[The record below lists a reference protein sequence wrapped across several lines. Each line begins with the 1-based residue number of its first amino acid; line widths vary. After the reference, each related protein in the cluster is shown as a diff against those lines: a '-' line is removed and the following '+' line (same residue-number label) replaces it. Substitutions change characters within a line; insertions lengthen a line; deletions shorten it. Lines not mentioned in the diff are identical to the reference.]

1 MKLCTDKVVADWLAL
16 TPRRVRQL
24 RDEGVLIEKSPGLYD
39 LRVSVIR
46 YIDYTRKGKR
56 ADLQD
61 ERALLAKAKRETA
74 EMDNALRRGEL
85 HKTEEMEGGIKTILL
100 NFRSRMMVMPA
111 KEAPKLAQLGGDQ
124 GKIFDELD
132 RAVCELLEQLKGLD
146 LTLILSGGEGEDGEA
161 NEEAEE
167 SV

>member
-1 MKLCTDKVVADWLAL
+1 
-16 TPRRVRQL
+16 
-24 RDEGVLIEKSPGLYD
+24 
-39 LRVSVIR
+39 
-46 YIDYTRKGKR
+46 
-56 ADLQD
+56 
-61 ERALLAKAKRETA
+61 
-74 EMDNALRRGEL
+74 
-85 HKTEEMEGGIKTILL
+85 
-100 NFRSRMMVMPA
+100 MMVMPA